1 MRKIEIGRLG
11 ELLAKEYLKNAGYTI
26 LAENYRTLLGE
37 LDLVIKKHDTIIFV
51 EVRTR
56 STNSHGSPEES
67 ITKNK
72 RDRLIRL
79 ALQYCAQHTLYAR
92 NLRFDVVA
100 INIKGK
106 KSEIKHISNAF
117 FVGEE

>member
-1 MRKIEIGRLG
+1 MRKIEIGRFG
-11 ELLAKEYLKNAGYTI
+11 ELLAKEYFKNAGYTI

-37 LDLVIKKHDTIIFV
+37 LDLVIKKNDTIIFV

-56 STNSHGSPEES
+56 STISHGSPEES
-67 ITKNK
+67 ITRSK
-72 RDRLIRL
+72 RERLIRL
-79 ALQYCAQHTLYAR
+79 ALQFCAQHCLYAQ

-100 INIKGK
+100 INIVGE

-117 FVGEE
+117 FAGED